1 MRFVAMF
8 VVTTILQAALLT
20 GTALADQVALPVD
33 LQDGLENIW
42 SIQKDG
48 SLRTSGSS
56 PFPTSSRTG
65 NTDRPASRLL
75 IDNTAFPSLEF
86 ANRTIHESGVELQI
100 GPKVVGSVHVTRKLF
115 FGKGEG
121 HIRFLEIIENKS
133 TTPVSVKVALSSTP
147 HGSKIVWENDNCV
160 VASAYNGAV
169 TEFFSAMDGALR
181 PTRDK
186 KTQAISYWWD
196 AVAIQPESK
205 VVILHFLGIRPQRE
219 QALEFAQ
226 SFEVAP
232 ACADI
237 DSGDLANIA
246 NFDPRTLGAKAGIEI
261 FRGGEKEALLL
272 KSGDKLTGTVQN
284 ENFRIQTSYAQLE
297 FPASDIATIIYEG
310 GANSIERIVVLNGDV
325 FSGFILDAEVTVK
338 LDAGPIIKVRK
349 EKISKLGFR
358 IRADEKEKYPVNH
371 DITLTNGDHF
381 SGTVKNQSLKI
392 GASFGDMPVD
402 IGQIAK
408 IEFISKKGTVT
419 EITLKNGDK
428 VSGFLKD
435 EDLAIDL
442 DFGREVAIYQDRIEK
457 IIFDK
462 ELLQRLSGDALKK
475 AEEAKA
481 E

>member
-1 MRFVAMF
+1 MKSARTSVVAVA
-8 VVTTILQAALLT
+8 VVAIALL
-20 GTALADQVALPVD
+20 GLSAKADQVALPVD
-33 LQDGLENIW
+33 VQGGLENMW
-42 SIQKDG
+42 SVNKDG
-48 SLRTSGSS
+48 TLRMTGSNPFYRSGNYDYPACRLSIDGTS
-56 PFPTSSRTG
+56 
-65 NTDRPASRLL
+65 
-75 IDNTAFPSLEF
+75 FPSLES
-86 ANRTIHESGVELQI
+86 ATRIVHESGVEFQI
-100 GPKVVGSVHVTRKLF
+100 GPKVVGAVHVTRKVF

-121 HIRFLEIIENKS
+121 HIRLLEVIENRS
-133 TTPVSVKVALSSTP
+133 TTPVAVKVALYSTP
-147 HGSKIVWENDNCV
+147 NSSKIVWENEHCV
-160 VASAYNGAV
+160 VASARNGAV
-169 TEFFSAMDGALR
+169 TEYFAGPGGAIQ

-186 KTQAISYWWD
+186 KTQNISYWWD

-205 VVILHFLGIRPQRE
+205 VVLLHFLAIRPKRE

-232 ACADI
+232 ACTDI
-237 DSGDLANIA
+237 DAGDLANIA

-284 ENFRIQTSYAQLE
+284 EKFRIQTSYAQLE

-310 GANSIERIVVLNGDV
+310 GANNIERIVVLNGDV

-338 LDAGPIIKVRK
+338 LDAGPVITIRK

-358 IRADEKEKYPVNH
+358 IRANEKEKYPVNH
-371 DITLTNGDHF
+371 DVTLTNGDHF

-392 GASFGDMPVD
+392 GAAFGEMPVE

-419 EITLKNGDK
+419 EITLRNGDK

-435 EDLAIDL
+435 EDVAIDL

-462 ELLQRLSGDALKK
+462 QLLQKLSGEALKK
-475 AEEAKA
+475 AEEANP

>member
-1 MRFVAMF
+1 MKSINNLIAATFALFLVAS
-8 VVTTILQAALLT
+8 QAHAQ
-20 GTALADQVALPVD
+20 QVALP
-33 LQDGLENIW
+33 LKIQDGLENMW
-42 SIQKDG
+42 EVSKKG
-48 SLRTSGSS
+48 TLNGPAPFNGGAAFSLNIDEIDFPDLNSATRTVTENG
-56 PFPTSSRTG
+56 TE
-65 NTDRPASRLL
+65 LL
-75 IDNTAFPSLEF
+75 
-86 ANRTIHESGVELQI
+86 I

-121 HIRFLEIIENKS
+121 YIRALEILENRS
-133 TTPVSVKVALSSTP
+133 TTPVTVKIQTGSYAKDEEDLIWISENAAICADGSYSGVEVYYGKGGLSIP
-147 HGSKIVWENDNCV
+147 KQSKAKGDRDDIVLFW
-160 VASAYNGAV
+160 
-169 TEFFSAMDGALR
+169 DGL
-181 PTRDK
+181 
-186 KTQAISYWWD
+186 S
-196 AVAIQPESK
+196 IQPESK
-205 VVILHFLGIRPQRE
+205 IVLLHFIGVRPKRE

-232 ACADI
+232 ACVDI
-237 DSGDLANIA
+237 DPGDLASII

-297 FPASDIATIIYEG
+297 FPANDIATIIYEG
-310 GANSIERIVVLNGDV
+310 GANNIERIVVLNGDV

-338 LDAGPIIKVRK
+338 LDAGPVIKIRK

-358 IRADEKEKYPVNH
+358 VRANEKEKYPVNH
-371 DITLTNGDHF
+371 DVTLTNGDHF

-392 GASFGDMPVD
+392 GAAFGEMPVE

-435 EDLAIDL
+435 EDIAIDL
-442 DFGREVAIYQDRIEK
+442 DFGREVSIYQDRIEK

-462 ELLQRLSGDALKK
+462 KLLEQLSGEALKK
-475 AEEAKA
+475 AEDAKSK
-481 E
+481 